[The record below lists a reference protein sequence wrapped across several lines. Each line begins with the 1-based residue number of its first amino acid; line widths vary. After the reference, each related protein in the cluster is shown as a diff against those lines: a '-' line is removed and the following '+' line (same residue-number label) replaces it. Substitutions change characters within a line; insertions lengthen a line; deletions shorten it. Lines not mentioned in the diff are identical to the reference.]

1 MTTPTR
7 KLKKNVHPRLV
18 ADDNGYADHKLAW
31 FDSAGKIL
39 TGKVPALIQVGGQGL
54 TTADGTRIGAYR
66 VDEVEYTCSSAI
78 DTPMNLRN
86 ADYPVSIPN
95 RVLFNHALARFGLLG
110 MPIKAAVSLPFRDY
124 FSGDGQMNEELKA
137 ASAANFMQANVQV
150 LGSPAQPE
158 VQDVVVYAEA
168 LSAWFDWALEDDG
181 STSSGYEELVDL
193 QGEMLV
199 ADIGGSTTDLASFK
213 MTNEVAEGQMI
224 IGHKKSG
231 TEKVGVLDAKA
242 KLEELVRKTMT
253 ENGVKGFSGHS
264 SQIPNNL
271 LETIMQKG
279 KAHFAGKVWD
289 FTVERE
295 LATRSVAEQITSYI
309 KSTVGNVSAYYAI
322 LVVGGGAVVF
332 RDALSKLLP
341 SAIFMDEFANA
352 RGMLKF
358 MRGQNSQE

>member
-1 MTTPTR
+1 MTTQSR
-7 KLKKNVHPRLV
+7 KIKHSVRPRLV
-18 ADDNGYADHKLAW
+18 ANDNGYADHKLAW
-31 FDSAGKIL
+31 FDSEGKIL

-54 TTADGTRIGAYR
+54 TTADGKRIGAYR
-66 VDEVEYTCSSAI
+66 VDDVEYTCSSAI
-78 DTPMNLRN
+78 DAPMNLRN
-86 ADYPVSIPN
+86 ADYPVSIAN
-95 RVLFNHALARFGLLG
+95 RVLFTHALARFGLLG
-110 MPIKAAVSLPFRDY
+110 MPIQAAVSLPFRDY
-124 FSGDGQMNEELKA
+124 FSGDGQINQNLRT
-137 ASAANFMQANVQV
+137 ASADNFMQRNVEV
-150 LGSPAQPE
+150 LGSEAQPE
-158 VQDVVVYAEA
+158 ITNVVVYAEA
-168 LSAWFDWALEDDG
+168 LSAWFDWALTDSGEMSDG
-181 STSSGYEELVDL
+181 YDELVDL

-213 MTNEVAEGQMI
+213 MTNEVVEGQMI

-253 ENGVKGFSGHS
+253 EAGVQGFSGHG
-264 SQIPNNL
+264 SQIPNSL

-295 LATRSVAEQITSYI
+295 LATRSVAEQITNYI

-332 RDALSKLLP
+332 REALSQLLP

-358 MRGQNSQE
+358 MRGQASQE